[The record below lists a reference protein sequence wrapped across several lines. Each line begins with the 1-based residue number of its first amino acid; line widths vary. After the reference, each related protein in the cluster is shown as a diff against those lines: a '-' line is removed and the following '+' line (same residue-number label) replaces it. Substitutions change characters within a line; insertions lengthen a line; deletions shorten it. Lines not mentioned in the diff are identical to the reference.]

1 MDVKKNFCSGITP
14 QLMDLQPI
22 MIHHRFYLI
31 AENAYKE
38 EKVWSDDASCPV
50 PDLISVLFKLHK
62 LKPAGL
68 FNSIR

>member
-31 AENAYKE
+31 AENANKE
-38 EKVWSDDASCPV
+38 KKCGRTTHPV
-50 PDLISVLFKLHK
+50 PCRI
-62 LKPAGL
+62 
-68 FNSIR
+68 